1 MKNFYDLPD
10 TSTIYIN
17 FDIGVSMVNSS
28 PVITISVNDKIIH
41 NNPIVEPIK
50 LVSEID
56 VRAPLKIDIR
66 LSGNATDGEDTAII
80 INNISADGEELMP
93 KYNYKATYNN
103 DHDVNT
109 PTSILEFNGTWTLDT
124 NDPLL
129 WWLHE
134 VSGKGW
140 LLKPS
145 QYSNIKINT
154 I

>member
-80 INNISADGEELMP
+80 INNIRNRM
-93 KYNYKATYNN
+93 
-103 DHDVNT
+103 
-109 PTSILEFNGTWTLDT
+109 IR
-124 NDPLL
+124 
-129 WWLHE
+129 
-134 VSGKGW
+134 
-140 LLKPS
+140 
-145 QYSNIKINT
+145 
-154 I
+154 